1 MYLERITL
9 PSMSLEEELLYST
22 VYNLDAEIIDI
33 CDWTELESIQVYR
46 DFFRRLEH
54 NLSRREDR
62 A

>member
-1 MYLERITL
+1 MNYA
-9 PSMSLEEELLYST
+9 T